1 MEILKELYYG
11 NISEFSRRKS
21 REIDKKE
28 IALLDTIQECF
39 SEEQRKIVDELIETI
54 ILGFDD
60 DLADKYVQGLKTGVL
75 IGLELNSIEL
85 N

>member
-75 IGLELNSIEL
+75 IGLEFNSIEL